1 MKTLK
6 DTLLISLCLILAF
19 GLIGLIIAAAVT
31 DKPHYNNPIGADLTN
46 GWYYALTTKVVA
58 IDQEADIV
66 TCEDCNGNLWQFS
79 GVEDWEVG
87 DCASLLME
95 SHGTKKIED
104 DTIEDVRFSA
114 WELTR

>member
-1 MKTLK
+1 MKNAIWVIITM
-6 DTLLISLCLILAF
+6 LLVCA
-19 GLIGLIIAAAVT
+19 LIGLIIAAAVT
-31 DKPHYNNPIGADLTN
+31 DKHHYNNPIGADLTN

-66 TCEDCNGNLWQFS
+66 TCEDYNGNLWKFR

>member
-1 MKTLK
+1 MKDFITA
-6 DTLLISLCLILAF
+6 LLIIVLVFALIALSIF
-19 GLIGLIIAAAVT
+19 IVT
-31 DKPHYNNPIGADLTN
+31 HGQRPKDIGADLTN

-58 IDQEADIV
+58 IDKEADIV
-66 TCEDCNGNLWQFS
+66 TCEDCNGNLWEFY

-104 DTIEDVRFSA
+104 DTIRDARFGA

>member
-1 MKTLK
+1 MKNAIWVIITV
-6 DTLLISLCLILAF
+6 LLVCA
-19 GLIGLIIAAAVT
+19 LIGLIIGAAVAGS
-31 DKPHYNNPIGADLTN
+31 KPHYNNPIGTDLTN

-58 IDQEADIV
+58 IDKEADIV
-66 TCEDCNGNLWQFS
+66 TCEDCNGNLWEFY

>member
-1 MKTLK
+1 MKRSDIILSIICFVLLLALVTLFFFLVVHGQKPK
-6 DTLLISLCLILAF
+6 D
-19 GLIGLIIAAAVT
+19 
-31 DKPHYNNPIGADLTN
+31 IGADLTN

-58 IDQEADIV
+58 TDQEADIV
-66 TCEDCNGNLWQFS
+66 TCEDCNGNLWQFR

-95 SHGTKKIED
+95 SHGTAQIED
-104 DTIEDVRFSA
+104 DTIRDARFSA

>member
-1 MKTLK
+1 MKDFITA
-6 DTLLISLCLILAF
+6 LLIIVLVFALIALCIF
-19 GLIGLIIAAAVT
+19 IVTHGQKPKDIGE
-31 DKPHYNNPIGADLTN
+31 NLTN

-66 TCEDCNGNLWQFS
+66 TCEDCNGNLWEFY

-95 SHGTKKIED
+95 SHGTAKIED
-104 DTIEDVRFSA
+104 DTIRDARFSA

>member
-1 MKTLK
+1 MSIREGEFYII
-6 DTLLISLCLILAF
+6 LLVLAVV
-19 GLIGLIIAAAVT
+19 LIGVMLLCGYGTTKVEEPVAEG
-31 DKPHYNNPIGADLTN
+31 N
-46 GWYYALTTKVVA
+46 YYALTTKVVA

-66 TCEDCNGNLWQFS
+66 TCEDCNGNLWKFY

>member
-1 MKTLK
+1 MKDFITA
-6 DTLLISLCLILAF
+6 LLIIVLVFALIALSIF
-19 GLIGLIIAAAVT
+19 IVTHGQRPKDIGE
-31 DKPHYNNPIGADLTN
+31 NLTN
-46 GWYYALTTKVVA
+46 GWYYALTTCVVK
-58 IDQEADIV
+58 IDRDNDIV
-66 TCEDCNGNLWQFS
+66 TCEDYNGNLWEFY

>member
-1 MKTLK
+1 MKDFITA
-6 DTLLISLCLILAF
+6 LLIIVLVFALIALSIF
-19 GLIGLIIAAAVT
+19 IVTHGQRPKDIGE
-31 DKPHYNNPIGADLTN
+31 NLTN

-58 IDQEADIV
+58 IDKEADIV
-66 TCEDCNGNLWQFS
+66 TCEDCNGNLWEFY

-104 DTIEDVRFSA
+104 DTIRDARFSA

>member
-1 MKTLK
+1 MESKMAKVIEVVLIVLLVALWCVGWGFASYTLHK
-6 DTLLISLCLILAF
+6 E
-19 GLIGLIIAAAVT
+19 
-31 DKPHYNNPIGADLTN
+31 DKQETVSE
-46 GWYYALTTKVVA
+46 YYALATKVVA

-66 TCEDCNGNLWQFS
+66 TCEDCNGNLWEFY

>member
-6 DTLLISLCLILAF
+6 DALLISLCLILAF

-31 DKPHYNNPIGADLTN
+31 DKPRYNDPIGADLTN
-46 GWYYALTTKVVA
+46 GWYYALTTKVVE
-58 IDQEADIV
+58 IDRDADFV
-66 TCEDCNGNLWQFS
+66 TCEDCNGNLWKFR

-95 SHGTKKIED
+95 SHGTEKIED

>member
-1 MKTLK
+1 MKDFITA
-6 DTLLISLCLILAF
+6 LLIIVLVFALIALSIF
-19 GLIGLIIAAAVT
+19 IVTHGQRPKDIGE
-31 DKPHYNNPIGADLTN
+31 NLTN

-58 IDQEADIV
+58 TDKEADIV
-66 TCEDCNGNLWQFS
+66 TCEDCNGNLWEFY